1 MQPQSLT
8 GLHTTRLLITYEL
21 YILEHSRS
29 MFLMSYLSKDWQIM
43 IIIQTVKR
51 GQRVDSAPKRVL
63 FDEVHSGRKVC

>member
-1 MQPQSLT
+1 
-8 GLHTTRLLITYEL
+8 
-21 YILEHSRS
+21 